1 MFLAGNNRN
10 IDEIYIAIVDRGE
23 FQFVEILM
31 RSIVVERKTA
41 IGVPKL
47 PHLGRVNTSSQST

>member
-10 IDEIYIAIVDRGE
+10 IDEIIAIVDRGE

-31 RSIVVERKTA
+31 RSIVVERKAA
-41 IGVPKL
+41 IGVSKL

>member
-10 IDEIYIAIVDRGE
+10 IDEIIAIVDRGE

>member
-10 IDEIYIAIVDRGE
+10 IDEIIAIVDRGE

-31 RSIVVERKTA
+31 RSIVVERKAA